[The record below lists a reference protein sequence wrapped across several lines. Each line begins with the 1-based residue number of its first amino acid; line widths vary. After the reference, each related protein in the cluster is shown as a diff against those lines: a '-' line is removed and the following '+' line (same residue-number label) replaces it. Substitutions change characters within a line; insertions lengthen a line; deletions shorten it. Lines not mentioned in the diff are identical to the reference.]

1 MTDNLGDDWFPIRL
15 AFRDGRWSVDLA
27 RLGEVR
33 FRDPFFH
40 ETVGR
45 CLQRPFNLAFRR
57 QIPREEF
64 ILETERLRGTAVPS
78 GLIFHLSRC
87 GSTLV
92 SQAFAALE
100 GSLAISEAGPIDE
113 AVRADRFDPTAD
125 QAWKIR
131 TLRAL
136 VASYARFCARDG
148 IVVLKLDA
156 WHALDLRLFALAFP
170 GVPRIFVYREPLE
183 ILVSHGRQFS
193 WMMAALNA
201 PTLLG
206 ISIVEAMAMDRHE
219 YHARVLARISE
230 AVLEQAEA
238 GDLLVEYGELPAALW
253 ERVAPHFGLPSSP
266 AIIEAMRAVATRHA
280 KRPAVAFAADSDAK
294 RAEANE
300 PLRRAAEHWTRAPY
314 RELEQRRRQQL
325 TGGFESGARARRS
338 LPG

>member
-1 MTDNLGDDWFPIRL
+1 MPSTADDWFPIRL

-27 RLGEVR
+27 RLGEER
-33 FRDPFFH
+33 FHDPFFH

-57 QIPREEF
+57 QLPLEAF
-64 ILETERLRGTAVPS
+64 IHETESLRGTSAPS

-100 GSLAISEAGPIDE
+100 GALAISEAGPIDE

-136 VASYARFCARDG
+136 VASYGRFGAPDG
-148 IVVLKLDA
+148 MFVLKLDA

-170 GVPRIFVYREPLE
+170 GVPRIFVYRDPLE
-183 ILVSHGRQFS
+183 ILVSQEREFS

-206 ISIVEAMAMDRHE
+206 ISIVEAMATDRHE
-219 YHARVLARISE
+219 YRARVLARISR
-230 AVLEQAEA
+230 AVLEQADP
-238 GDLLVEYGELPAALW
+238 GDLLVEYSELPAALW
-253 ERVAPHFGLPSSP
+253 QRVAPHFGVPSSP
-266 AIIEAMRAVATRHA
+266 ANIDAMRAVATRHA
-280 KRPAVAFAADSDAK
+280 KRPGVAFVPDPDAK
-294 RAEANE
+294 RAEADE
-300 PLRRAAEHWTRAPY
+300 TLRRAVEHWAHAPY
-314 RELEQRRRQQL
+314 RELERRRPQQL
-325 TGGFESGARARRS
+325 IGEYGSGARVQRILSA
-338 LPG
+338 